1 MNGTAM
7 LRRSRQ
13 QIRFG
18 NEDMDFCLQWM
29 LGYHT
34 YGGASSGE
42 LFYAASKVEDGDPES
57 WISAFGEM
65 GARLKEQAEKLE
77 TAGKTTGVQQAYL
90 RAFSGYRAAAQMMN
104 PQTDFARF
112 SQMVAEF
119 KACFERAREGF
130 EHPCEPIEVPFED
143 ANLTGYFYR
152 AGDGREPRPTLIMIG
167 GGDTYVEDLHFWAGV
182 PAPRRG
188 YNALT
193 VDLPGQGFTP
203 ARGLHL
209 RTDPEEPLRAVVDY
223 ALSLPEVDAERLA
236 AYGIS
241 GGGFF
246 VTRAVSVERR
256 IRAAIAD
263 TPIHDIWKVVTESV
277 PTFLL
282 EDGHGGL
289 SGWLLGVAER
299 FNKVG
304 RNNMAK
310 FAWQSGKGSL
320 LEALQ
325 VSKGDSVDVEAIE
338 CPMLC
343 LAAEGDPLET
353 LVQTREVYERLQ
365 HPKKAMRILTAEE
378 GAAAHC
384 HPDNFPLLHQVLF
397 DWLDETFA

>member
-1 MNGTAM
+1 MARTAM
-7 LRRSRQ
+7 MQRSRQ
-13 QIRFG
+13 RIRFG

-42 LFYAASKVEDGDPES
+42 LLYAASEVEDGDPES
-57 WISAFGEM
+57 WISAFSEM
-65 GARLKEQAEKLE
+65 GTRLKGQAEELE
-77 TAGKTTGVQQAYL
+77 AAGKSTGVPQAFL

-104 PQTDFARF
+104 PRTDSARF
-112 SQMVAEF
+112 SETVAEF
-119 KACFERAREGF
+119 KGCFERAREGF

-143 ANLTGYFYR
+143 GNLPGYFYR
-152 AGDGREPRPTLIMIG
+152 AGDGGEPRPTLIMIG

-209 RTDPEEPLRAVVDY
+209 RTDPEVPLRAVVDY
-223 ALSLPEVDAERLA
+223 ALSRPEVDEGRLA

-246 VTRAVSVERR
+246 VTRGVSFEHR

-282 EDGHGGL
+282 EETHGGL
-289 SGWLLGVAER
+289 SGWLLGVAGR

-304 RNNMAK
+304 RNNMDK

-325 VSKGDSVDVEAIE
+325 VSKGDPVDVEAIE

-343 LAAEGDPLET
+343 LAAEGDPPET
-353 LVQTREVYERLQ
+353 LVQTREVYERLR
-365 HPKKAMRILTAEE
+365 HPKRSMRILTAEE

-384 HPDNFPLLHQVLF
+384 HPDNFPLLHQLLF